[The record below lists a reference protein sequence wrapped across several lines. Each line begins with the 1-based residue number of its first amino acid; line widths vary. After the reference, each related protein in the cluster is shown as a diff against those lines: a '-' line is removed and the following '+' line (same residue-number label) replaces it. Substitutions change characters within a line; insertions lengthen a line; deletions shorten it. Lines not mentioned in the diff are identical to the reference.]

1 MTQPA
6 ITADSLKCLWEN
18 QIHCWDTARRNYEA
32 LASVQERTLEIDGIA
47 IRIQHNPGRIA
58 SVSSTPRFAAERP
71 CFLCNDNL
79 PHEQLRLPY
88 TSDYQILVNPFPI
101 FRHHFTIPA
110 IAHTP
115 QRIDGR
121 IEAMLDLA
129 RLCTPYTL
137 FYNGARCGA
146 SAPMHMHFQA
156 GEGGFLPIESQWQG
170 ADSVTIATHG
180 DARLSLLEKMLRP
193 IFLITST
200 SRDHAAI
207 LLNKLC
213 RALPAKRGEEP
224 MMNIVARHE
233 SGQWIVFLF
242 PRSKHRPDRY
252 YAADAT
258 QRLISPGSVEMGGVI
273 ITPRPDDFKQLTA
286 QDITEIYQEICP
298 EKKAIDNILEH
309 LQ

>member
-1 MTQPA
+1 MTLPC
-6 ITADSLKCLWEN
+6 ITADSLKHLWDN
-18 QIHCWDTARRNYEA
+18 QIRCWNTARHNYEA

-58 SVSSTPRFAAERP
+58 SVSSSPLLAAERP

-88 TSDYQILVNPFPI
+88 TSDYRILVNPFPI

-110 IAHTP
+110 VAHTP
-115 QRIDGR
+115 QRIEKR
-121 IEAMLDLA
+121 IKAMLDLA
-129 RLCTPYTL
+129 RLCSPYTL

-156 GEGGFLPIESQWQG
+156 GDGGFLPIESQWQE
-170 ADSVTIATHG
+170 AASVTIATHG

-193 IFLITST
+193 IFLITSAND
-200 SRDHAAI
+200 DHAAT
-207 LLNKLC
+207 LLDRLC
-213 RALPAKRGEEP
+213 HALPATPNEEP
-224 MMNIVARHE
+224 MMNIVARYE

-252 YAADAT
+252 YATDAS
-258 QRLISPGSVEMGGVI
+258 QRLISPGLVEMGGVI
-273 ITPRPDDFKQLTA
+273 ITPRPDDFKLLTA
-286 QDITEIYQEICP
+286 QDITEIYREICP
-298 EKKAIDNILEH
+298 GKAVIDNILER